1 LVNFLLEVIIEWV
14 FNELVLH
21 SDNLDYN

>member
-1 LVNFLLEVIIEWV
+1 LVNFLLKVIIEWV